1 MDISSSSY
9 NWSKDSDITSKS
21 PFLGF
26 KQNLDIIC
34 AQYYGMQRP
43 MWEGKKKR
51 KETRGKRSTHPD
63 GCISFSK
70 GFPSWCHRAE
80 GMRKYLMSFYPLCLC
95 TLCIRQ
101 PVTIELA
108 LPAFGILLQGKG
120 SLLLSGAKIALKI
133 SWK

>member
-43 MWEGKKKR
+43 MWEGKKKE
-51 KETRGKRSTHPD
+51 KKPEE
-63 GCISFSK
+63 K
-70 GFPSWCHRAE
+70 GVLIQMAVFPFQKVS
-80 GMRKYLMSFYPLCLC
+80 
-95 TLCIRQ
+95 
-101 PVTIELA
+101 
-108 LPAFGILLQGKG
+108 LPGATEQKG
-120 SLLLSGAKIALKI
+120 
-133 SWK
+133 